1 MIPASF
7 EYQAPKTLDEALRL
21 VERHGDE
28 AKLLAGGHSLLPL
41 MKLRLAAPR
50 YVIDI
55 GHLRGMSYIREEQ
68 GQTAI
73 GALTTH
79 ADIEASDLLAARCP
93 LLPETAAQIGDVQ
106 VRNRGTIGGSLAHA
120 DPGAD
125 YPAAILALDAEMI
138 AANTSGTRTIPA
150 RDFFVDMLTTQ
161 LQPGEI
167 LTQIRIAPRRPQSG
181 TAYEKLHQPASGFAI
196 VGVAANVLLGKGGK
210 SIEQAAIGITGLAAK
225 AFRAEAV
232 ERALAGKTISD
243 KAIEEAS
250 RNAAQGIEPL
260 SDLHASGEYRREMAR
275 VFTRRAISRAM
286 EAARGGPSR
295 GRA

>member
-1 MIPASF
+1 MIPAAF
-7 EYQAPKTLDEALRL
+7 EYHAPKTLDEALRL
-21 VERHGDE
+21 VQRHGDE

-55 GHLRGMSYIREEQ
+55 GRLRGMSYIREEN
-68 GQTAI
+68 GQIAV

-79 ADIEASDLLAARCP
+79 AEIEQSSLLASKCP
-93 LLPETAAQIGDVQ
+93 LLAEAAGHIGDVQ

-125 YPAAILALDAEMI
+125 YPAAILALDVEII

-161 LQPGEI
+161 LHPGEI
-167 LTQIRIAPRRPQSG
+167 LTQIRIAPRRAQSG

-210 SIEQAAIGITGLAAK
+210 AIEQAAIGITGLAAK

-232 ERALAGKTISD
+232 ERALAGKAASD
-243 KAIEEAS
+243 KIIDDAS
-250 RNAAQGIEPL
+250 RSAAQGVEPL
-260 SDLHASGEYRREMAR
+260 SDLHASAEYRREMAR
-275 VFTRRAISRAM
+275 VFARRAIKRAI
-286 EAARGGPSR
+286 EAARGS
-295 GRA
+295 A